1 MKIEEPDVAVPD
13 STIPQEAI
21 EQAAVSDIS
30 GNVENEEEH
39 GSGEENQ
46 SFAECVEEPI
56 HQAPI
61 HQHSFERYRQNLNAF
76 QIRTIFRILEIKRR
90 NVCSLCCGFRKQQ
103 KKLAS
108 KASCCGNRK
117 YSLKPQKDLLE
128 EGNKSSP
135 MEAPTRQRKIHTERL
150 MLAMIL
156 QIHYVTECRA
166 LPRNVAPLCKRNNQN
181 PTSSSNFVPQKQH
194 NCQLNAYK
202 FDRERTRTHTATET
216 SAVW

>member
-1 MKIEEPDVAVPD
+1 MVHLDCFYRTNGRGCCRINGD
-13 STIPQEAI
+13 SNF
-21 EQAAVSDIS
+21 EQFST
-30 GNVENEEEH
+30 
-39 GSGEENQ
+39 
-46 SFAECVEEPI
+46 
-56 HQAPI
+56 
-61 HQHSFERYRQNLNAF
+61 QHTHLLNAPHT
-76 QIRTIFRILEIKRR
+76 RLPPYGAHIF
-90 NVCSLCCGFRKQQ
+90 LCRCG
-103 KKLAS
+103 KKL
-108 KASCCGNRK
+108 RR
-117 YSLKPQKDLLE
+117 LKKKRVYVWVFLFFQ
-128 EGNKSSP
+128 
-135 MEAPTRQRKIHTERL
+135 IHTERL